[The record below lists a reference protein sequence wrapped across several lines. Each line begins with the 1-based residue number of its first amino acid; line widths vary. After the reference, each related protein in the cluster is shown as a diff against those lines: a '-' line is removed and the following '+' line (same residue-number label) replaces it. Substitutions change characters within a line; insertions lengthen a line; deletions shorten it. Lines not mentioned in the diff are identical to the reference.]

1 MSETNGNGKVTLRNS
16 RIQEIH
22 RELKAIPILKDH
34 GKMVYALGR
43 NINILQVFVDEI
55 EDKRKVLVQAHLG
68 DTTPQNGDPR
78 LMKLN
83 NAFQEVL
90 DMKIEIEPFKFP
102 VTDLEKAEL
111 SPTSC
116 AAVLALIEL

>member
-1 MSETNGNGKVTLRNS
+1 MNDTNGKVTLRNS
-16 RIQEIH
+16 RINEIYA
-22 RELKAIPILKDH
+22 ELKKIPILKDH

-43 NINILQVFVDEI
+43 NINILQEFVDEI

-83 NAFQEVL
+83 SAFQEVL
-90 DMKIEIEPFKFP
+90 DMKIELTPFKFP

-111 SPTSC
+111 SPSSC
-116 AAVLALIEL
+116 AAVLALIEP